1 MLVFS
6 LFCNNFNINFYFLW
20 LLLLLFWSDD

>member
-6 LFCNNFNINFYFLW
+6 LFCNKFNINFYFLW
-20 LLLLLFWSDD
+20 LLLLLF

>member
-20 LLLLLFWSDD
+20 LLLLLF